1 MKEFSYKKIVKDPAV
16 FSDNRLEAH
25 SDHVAYRTKEELAAG
40 ETSLRLCLDGLWRF
54 HYAKNIHA
62 ATDSF
67 WEECFDASGWDRI
80 RVPAHIQMEG
90 YDVPAYVNTQ
100 YPWDGTDFLQPGE
113 VPEVHN
119 PVADYL
125 LDFDLPDR
133 FNGEDVNICFEG
145 VESGFALWLNGR
157 YIGYSEDSFDPA
169 DFRLTDALHEGKNRL
184 AVRVFKWTPGSWFE
198 DQDFYRFSGIFRS
211 VYLYM
216 LPHTAITDLS
226 VVPRLSED
234 LSSGTVQVT
243 VSGKGKGMV
252 KLHLQRDGVLLE
264 NLVEQP
270 VVLDNGPT
278 AIVFSVQNPD
288 LWSAEIPSLYRLL
301 IEVKDEHGEI
311 TEVIEQQ
318 LGFRR
323 FELENGLMLLN
334 GKRIVFKGVDRHDF
348 SSVTGRVPNRAE
360 LIQDLVTMKQ
370 NNINAIRTSHYP
382 NQSALYELCDR
393 YGLYVIDENNMETH
407 GMWDAFLRGQ
417 SQPIPKDR
425 EEFQPML
432 LDRVNSIYQRDKNHP
447 CILIWS
453 CGNESFGGKVIY
465 EMSRLFREL
474 DDTRLVHYEGVRA
487 DRSYPQTS
495 DMESQMYTPVTE
507 IETFLKEHPEKPF
520 ILCEYTHA
528 MGNSCGAMHKY
539 TELSDREPR
548 YQGGFIW
555 DYVDQSIYK
564 KDRYGKWFQAYG
576 GDLGE
581 RPTDYNFSGNGIV
594 YGGDRTPSPK
604 MQEVRY
610 NYQNISLIFSE
621 TGFTVWNKNLFLNTN
636 VYQAWAVLLKN
647 GEIWKREKLE
657 ISVPPLSK
665 KEYPIPEAF
674 LREISLQEKA
684 ALSLGKPLPEFT
696 ITVSFVLKEDTLW
709 AKAGHEVAFGQKVWK
724 RTLAPY
730 TCKEPLTVV
739 RGNWNLGVRG
749 KNFSALF
756 SALKPG
762 MTSYVFGGRELI
774 EAVPMPNFW
783 RAPTD
788 NDRGNRMPQRYAQ
801 WKIASLYQTV
811 SGGEKPFLYPAVEE
825 RENSVSVTYCYELA
839 TAPKSTCELSYEVF
853 GDGTVKTSLS
863 YKAVP
868 GLGDMPEFGVLF
880 KLNAD
885 FDRVK
890 WYGLGPEETYADRQ
904 KGAKLGIYE
913 KSVQENLAR
922 YLVPQECGNKC
933 GVRWAEVIDRKGRG
947 MKFFG
952 DELYVNVLPYTPHE
966 LENAEHAYELP
977 EIHYTVVRIALQQMG
992 IGGDDSWGAKTHP
1005 EYLLP
1010 AEKDLRFSFYFK
1022 GI

>member
-1 MKEFSYKKIVKDPAV
+1 MKEFSYEKIVKDPSV
-16 FSDNRLEAH
+16 FEDNRLPAH
-25 SDHVAYRTKEELAAG
+25 SDHIAYRTREELIAG
-40 ETSLRLCLDGLWRF
+40 ETSLRMSLNGIWRF
-54 HYAKNIHA
+54 HYARNIHA
-62 ATDSF
+62 APERF
-67 WEECFDASGWDRI
+67 WEENFDASGWDMI

-100 YPWDGTDFLQPGE
+100 YPWDGTDDLQPGE
-113 VPEVHN
+113 IPEVFN

-125 LDFDLPDR
+125 LDFTLPER
-133 FNGEDVNICFEG
+133 FEGEDINISFEG
-145 VESGFALWLNGR
+145 VESGFALWINGR
-157 YIGYSEDSFDPA
+157 YVGYSEDSFDPA
-169 DFRLTDALHEGKNRL
+169 DFCLTDVLHKGKNRI

-198 DQDFYRFSGIFRS
+198 DQDFYRFSGIFRD
-211 VYLYM
+211 VFLYC

-226 VVPRLSED
+226 VVPELTD
-234 LSSGTVQVT
+234 DYSSGTVRIT
-243 VSGKGKGMV
+243 ATGKGSGSMHV
-252 KLHLQRDGVLLE
+252 QLMRDGQLLAE
-264 NLVEQP
+264 GNAP
-270 VVLDNGPT
+270 VGEDGPSA
-278 AIVFSVQNPD
+278 AIFTVDAPA
-288 LWSAEIPSLYRLL
+288 LWSAEIPELYQLL
-301 IEVKDEHGEI
+301 VEVKDENGEI
-311 TEVIEQQ
+311 TEVMEQQ
-318 LGFRR
+318 IGFRR
-323 FELENGLMLLN
+323 FELRDGLMLLN

-348 SSVTGRVPNRAE
+348 SSVTGRVPNREE
-360 LIQDLVTMKQ
+360 LVQDLVTMKQ

-407 GMWDAFLRGQ
+407 GMWDAMLRGQ
-417 SQPIPKDR
+417 GEPIPKDR
-425 EEFQPML
+425 EEYLPML

-453 CGNESFGGKVIY
+453 CGNESYGGKVIF
-465 EMSRLFREL
+465 EMSQLFREL
-474 DDTRLVHYEGVRA
+474 DNTRLVHYEGIRA
-487 DRSYPQTS
+487 DRSYPETS

-507 IETFLKEHPEKPF
+507 IEAFLKDHPEKPF

-576 GDLGE
+576 GDHGE

-604 MQEVRY
+604 MQEVRF
-610 NYQNISLIFSE
+610 NYQNISVEFTE
-621 TGFTVWNKNLFLNTN
+621 TRFTVKNKNLFLNTD
-636 VYQAWAVLLKN
+636 VYHAAAVLQKD
-647 GEIWKREKLE
+647 GEEWKWEDLE
-657 ISVPPLSK
+657 ISVPPLSEK
-665 KEYPIPEAF
+665 SFPLPDSF
-674 LREISLQEKA
+674 LNGMETLEKA
-684 ALSLGKPLPEFT
+684 AASLGKPLPEFAVT
-696 ITVSFVLKEDTLW
+696 ISFTLKKDTLW
-709 AKAGHEVAFGQKVWK
+709 AKAGHEVAFGQKIYK
-724 RTLAPY
+724 RAFVPY
-730 TCKEPLTVV
+730 NCEEDLTVV

-756 SALKPG
+756 SALRPG
-762 MTSYVFGGRELI
+762 LTSYVYSGRELI

-783 RAPTD
+783 RAPID
-788 NDRGNRMPQRYAQ
+788 NDRGNQMQHRYAQ
-801 WKIASLYQTV
+801 WKIASMYQTV
-811 SGGEKPFLYPAVEE
+811 NGGEKPFIYPDVEE
-825 RENSVSVTYCYELA
+825 KEHSVSVSYRYYMPTV
-839 TAPKSTCELSYEVF
+839 PKSSCVLSYEVF
-853 GDGTVKTSLS
+853 GDGTIKTTLS
-863 YKAVP
+863 YEAVP
-868 GLGDMPEFGVLF
+868 GLADMPEFGVLF

-904 KGAKLGIYE
+904 KGARLGIYE
-913 KSVQENLAR
+913 KSVQENLAK

-933 GVRWAEVIDRKGRG
+933 GVRWAEVTDRKGRG

-952 DELYVNVLPYTPHE
+952 DELYVSVLPYTPHE

-977 EIHYTVVRIALQQMG
+977 EIHYTVVRVALQQMG

-1010 AEKDLRFSFYFK
+1010 AEKDLTFSFWFCGK
-1022 GI
+1022 